1 MASAWRALAAYTA
14 IALVATWPLVRGLG
28 RDVAWDLGDP
38 LLNMWI
44 LAWDAEQLLGILR
57 GDFSRLATFFDGN
70 IFYPAPLTLAYSEH
84 LLPQAIQILP
94 IYAFTRNP
102 ILCYNL
108 LFLSTFILS
117 GLGTYLFVRELTGK
131 PAAAFLAGLLFAF
144 APYRLPQSSHVQVLS
159 AQWMPFALYAFRRYF
174 SALAAGRG
182 TTRPLAGA
190 AAALSL
196 QNLSCGYY
204 LFYFSPFAAGYAVWE
219 MARHGVWRQWKVW
232 AQLSSAAVAVV
243 AVTVPFLVPYLVV
256 NEQIRFER
264 PRAEV
269 VRYSADV
276 YSYATAFAEQPVW
289 GEVMRAFPK
298 PEGDLFPGLVPLLLA
313 LIGVFGG
320 GDVRR
325 GRQTGLS
332 SSPLPGT
339 DTHDASLPPGPHA
352 QHPPPLASGP
362 WNLRSRW
369 IPAVLAAG
377 CIAHFA
383 AAGAALLYRR
393 IVVDLWLFELRLS
406 NVNQML
412 LRAVIFGVLLLLV
425 SPAARSRARQFARD
439 RGFFVV
445 AAVVAMWLSLGPS
458 PQAQGRPVELLS
470 PYNFLFETVLGFDGV
485 RVPARYAMV
494 AVLMLSV
501 LAGFGAARIARW
513 RGAPILLAILA
524 VAALAESVVLPFTV
538 NGAGPIPGYNM
549 PEARVYRP
557 QRAPNVYKEFARQA
571 PTGVLAEL
579 PLGKTDFDVRAV
591 YYSTVHWR
599 PLLNGYSGHYPPHY
613 GKLALA
619 LSDVPRFSGEAL
631 EGLRAHGATHVI
643 VHEGAFVG
651 DLGVRTSAT
660 LQQHGAR
667 ELYRDGADVLLELR

>member
-14 IALVATWPLVRGLG
+14 ITLIATWPIVRGLG
-28 RDVAWDLGDP
+28 RDVPWDLGDP

-44 LAWDAEQLLGILR
+44 LAWVAEQLLGILR
-57 GDFSRLATFFDGN
+57 GDFSRIATFFDGN

-94 IYAFTRNP
+94 IYALTRNP

-117 GLGTYLFVRELTGK
+117 GLGMYLFVRELTGK

-144 APYRLPQSSHVQVLS
+144 SPYRLPQSSHIQVLS
-159 AQWMPFALYAFRRYF
+159 AQWMPFALYALHRYF
-174 SALAAGRG
+174 SAPAAGRG

-190 AAALSL
+190 AASLIL

-204 LFYFSPFAAGYAVWE
+204 LLYFSPFAGAYAVWE
-219 MARHGVWRQWKVW
+219 MARRGLWRQWKVW
-232 AQLSSAAVAVV
+232 AELSSAAVAVV

-256 NEQIRFER
+256 TEQLRFER

-289 GEVMRAFPK
+289 GEVLRAFPK

-320 GDVRR
+320 GTVRR
-325 GRQTGLS
+325 ERQTAPS
-332 SSPLPGT
+332 SSPPSGA
-339 DTHDASLPPGPHA
+339 DTRDSSLPPDSPA
-352 QHPPPLASGP
+352 QHPPPPASGRP
-362 WNLRSRW
+362 ALRSRW
-369 IPAVLAAG
+369 IPAILAAA
-377 CIAHFA
+377 CVAHFA

-412 LRAVIFGVLLLLV
+412 VRGVIFAALLLLV
-425 SPAARSRARQFARD
+425 SPAARGRARQFARD

-445 AAVVAMWLSLGPS
+445 AAVAALWLSLGPF
-458 PQAQGRPVELLS
+458 PQALGRPVELLS
-470 PYNFLFETVLGFDGV
+470 PYGFLFERVPGFDGV

-494 AVLMLSV
+494 AVLMIAV

-513 RGAPILLAILA
+513 RRAPILLGLLA
-524 VAALAESVVLPFTV
+524 LGCLAESVVLPFTV
-538 NGAGPIPGYNM
+538 NGAGPIPGFNM

-557 QRAPNVYKEFARQA
+557 HRAPNVYKEFARQA

-579 PLGKTDFDVRAV
+579 PLGQPDFDVRAV

-667 ELYRDGADVLLELR
+667 ELYREGTDVLLELR